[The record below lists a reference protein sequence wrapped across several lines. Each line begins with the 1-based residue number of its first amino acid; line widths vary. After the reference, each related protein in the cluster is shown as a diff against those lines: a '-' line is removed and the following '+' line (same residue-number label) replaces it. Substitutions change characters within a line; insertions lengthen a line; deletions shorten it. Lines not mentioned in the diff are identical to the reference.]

1 MLTFLWS
8 FSQALAEERVR
19 GRRSLV
25 LENHQARLVL
35 DIAGGSIP
43 EFRFR
48 DSELNPLNWG
58 RRNPGDQP
66 GSMGHF
72 LCCDRWGPPS
82 DAEGKNGMPYHGE
95 SSKVVWRVLQDTET
109 TAAGIHARMTA
120 DLPLAGLTV

>member
-1 MLTFLWS
+1 MATFVWP
-8 FSQALAEERVR
+8 FGQVLAEERVQ

-25 LENHQARLVL
+25 LENDKARLVL

-43 EFRFR
+43 EFRFN

-82 DAEGKNGMPYHGE
+82 DAEGKNGMPYHL
-95 SSKVVWRVLQDTET
+95 SL
-109 TAAGIHARMTA
+109 IHI
-120 DLPLAGLTV
+120 

>member
-25 LENHQARLVL
+25 LENDQARLVL

-58 RRNPGDQP
+58 RRNPGDQAR
-66 GSMGHF
+66 
-72 LCCDRWGPPS
+72 LYGPLS
-82 DAEGKNGMPYHGE
+82 
-95 SSKVVWRVLQDTET
+95 L
-109 TAAGIHARMTA
+109 
-120 DLPLAGLTV
+120 L

>member
-1 MLTFLWS
+1 MKIFRFNLIAIFLMFLT
-8 FSQALAEERVR
+8 QVLAEERVQ

-25 LENHQARLVL
+25 LENEKVRLVI

-43 EFRFR
+43 EFRFI
-48 DSELNPLNWG
+48 DSNLNPLNWG
-58 RRNPGDQP
+58 RRNPDDQP

-95 SSKVVWRVLQDTET
+95 STKVVWEVLSNIEGNSSTNNV
-109 TAAGIHARMTA
+109 RM
-120 DLPLAGLTV
+120 